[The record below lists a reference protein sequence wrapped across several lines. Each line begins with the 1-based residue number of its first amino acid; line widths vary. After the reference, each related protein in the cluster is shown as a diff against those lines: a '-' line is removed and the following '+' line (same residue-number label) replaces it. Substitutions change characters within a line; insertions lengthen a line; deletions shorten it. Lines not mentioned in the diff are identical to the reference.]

1 MVHTDR
7 AAPVDNRAVPPVL
20 ALKAAPADAFQGRES
35 ETFMSLV
42 LWKSGIHTLME
53 ILKHNLEMIE
63 PDNSRLGCRIP
74 SQLKFRAC
82 ISQHVK
88 QTHLIPLIEARHL
101 LHAALLRNETTS
113 AGGHWAL

>member
-1 MVHTDR
+1 MT
-7 AAPVDNRAVPPVL
+7 
-20 ALKAAPADAFQGRES
+20 FQGRES

-101 LHAALLRNETTS
+101 LHAALLRNVNDVGRWTL
-113 AGGHWAL
+113 GALNVRLSCP